1 VLTVL
6 RRAPFARFRRD
17 RAGVAV
23 VEFSLIFPILLAVSA
38 GIFEFSS
45 FIRQSR
51 QLTDTANSIAEIL
64 AAGGDNTVDY
74 SELHYAFDSA
84 MLTFPKVLSDSTRK
98 SVTWGNDITIS
109 LAGISFSPTVSG
121 CTSNCTYVAN
131 VNWTGA
137 SAQRACGSHPTST
150 GNTTPTSPTTLPAS
164 LFTPV
169 ASPQGGNNPPL
180 YIVVADVTYTWS
192 PSVFTGLL
200 SPVVMKRSSY
210 ISPRYVNTLKYVV
223 SSGDDGFGKAC
234 TGYS

>member
-1 VLTVL
+1 MLSVARHRLLVRL
-6 RRAPFARFRRD
+6 RHD
-17 RAGVAV
+17 RSGVAV
-23 VEFSLIFPILLAVSA
+23 VEFSLLFPVLLAISA

-45 FIRQSR
+45 FIRQAR

-64 AAGGDNTVDY
+64 AAGADNTVDY
-74 SELHYAFDSA
+74 NELHYVFDSA
-84 MLTFPKVLSDSTRK
+84 MLTFPKVLSDSSRK
-98 SVTWGNDITIS
+98 GISWSSDITIS
-109 LAGISFSPTVSG
+109 LAGISFTPTVNG
-121 CTSNCTYVAN
+121 CTSSCTYVAN

-137 SAQRACGSHPTST
+137 AAQRTCGSHPTST
-150 GNTTPTSPTTLPAS
+150 GNTSPTSPTTLPAS

-180 YIVVADVTYTWS
+180 YVVVTDVTYTWS

-210 ISPRYVNTLKYVV
+210 ISPRYVSSLKYVA

-234 TGYS
+234 PGYS